1 MSLRVLL
8 VAPTSDSLS
17 SLSSAL
23 PSRGEQV
30 QVSAQ
35 TGGIAD
41 LSASI
46 MRDAIDLA
54 VAGLPSVS
62 ESDLSL
68 IEATLAS
75 HPRTTLIL
83 VTNESSAD
91 FLLRAMRAGIREV
104 VVPSSAPDALKTA
117 VERQFQRYAIA
128 TAPTRKAR
136 TIAFLSAKGGGGATF
151 LATNL
156 GFALAARK
164 QRVALLDLNLQFG
177 DAALFVSEQ
186 RSGRS
191 IADVARDIDRVD
203 PAFLEANMLHP
214 EQGYAV
220 LPAPETPERAIDVRP
235 DTLEKIFAVA
245 RSQYDFILVDVGRVL
260 DKVTVRALD
269 EADTIYVVIQSTL
282 PYLHNAK
289 RLIGV
294 LSGLGYERD
303 KVRVILN
310 RFVKGDEIGV
320 SEIEKTLGLEVA
332 VQIPNSYAAVAYSI
346 NHGLSLLK
354 HAARDPVARSLTE
367 MAASLAPESAQRGA
381 SGWLRGVFRG
391 R

>member
-1 MSLRVLL
+1 MPLRVFLL
-8 VAPTSDSLS
+8 ASSAEGLS
-17 SLSSAL
+17 QLTSAL
-23 PSRGEQV
+23 PPRADGMQV
-30 QVSAQ
+30 ASQI
-35 TGGIAD
+35 GGASD
-41 LSASI
+41 LSATI
-46 MRDAIDLA
+46 LRDGVDLA
-54 VAGLPSVS
+54 VAELPSVS

-83 VTNESSAD
+83 VCSDASSD

-104 VVPSSAPDALKTA
+104 VLPNSPADALRTA
-117 VERQFQRYAIA
+117 VERQMERQAA
-128 TAPTRKAR
+128 ASEPARKAR

-156 GFALAARK
+156 GFALAARNR
-164 QRVALLDLNLQFG
+164 RVALFDLNLQFG

-186 RSGRS
+186 RAGRS
-191 IADVARDIDRVD
+191 IADVAREIGRLD
-203 PAFLEANMLHP
+203 PSFLEANMLHP
-214 EQGYAV
+214 QPGYCV
-220 LPAPETPERAIDVRP
+220 LPAPETPERAIDVKP
-235 DTLEKIFAVA
+235 DTIEKLFSLA
-245 RSQYDFILVDVGRVL
+245 RGRYDFVLVDVGRVL

-294 LSGLGYERD
+294 LTGLGYERD
-303 KVRVILN
+303 KVKIILN

-320 SEIEKTLGLEVA
+320 SEIEKTLGMQVE

-354 HAARDPVARSLTE
+354 HAARDPVARSLTD
-367 MAASLAPESAQRGA
+367 MAASLAPDTAQRG
-381 SGWLRGVFRG
+381 GWLRGVFGG

>member
-1 MSLRVLL
+1 MSLRVFLL
-8 VAPTSDSLS
+8 APTSDALAQ
-17 SLSSAL
+17 LSSAL
-23 PSRGEQV
+23 PSRVGDV
-30 QVSAQ
+30 QVSTQ
-35 TGGIAD
+35 IGGASD
-41 LSASI
+41 LGAAI
-46 MRDAIDLA
+46 LRDGIDLA
-54 VAGLPSVS
+54 VAELPSVS
-62 ESDLSL
+62 ESDLAL
-68 IEATLAS
+68 IEATLGS
-75 HPRTTLIL
+75 HPQTTLIL
-83 VTNESSAD
+83 VCGDASSD

-104 VVPSSAPDALKTA
+104 VLPSSPADALRAA
-117 VERQFQRYAIA
+117 VSRHLERRAA
-128 TAPTRKAR
+128 ASAPARKAR

-156 GFALAARK
+156 GFALAARNR
-164 QRVALLDLNLQFG
+164 RVALFDLNLQFG

-191 IADVARDIDRVD
+191 IADVAREIDRLD

-214 EQGYAV
+214 EPGYCV
-220 LPAPETPERAIDVRP
+220 LPAPETPERAIDVKP
-235 DTLEKIFAVA
+235 ETIEKLFALA
-245 RSQYDFILVDVGRVL
+245 RGNYDFVLVDVGRVL
-260 DKVTVRALD
+260 DRVTVRALD

-303 KVRVILN
+303 KVKIVLN

-320 SEIEKTLGLEVA
+320 SEIEKTLGMQVA

-354 HAARDPVARSLTE
+354 HAARDPVARSLTD
-367 MAASLAPESAQRGA
+367 MAASLAPESAQRGGG
-381 SGWLRGVFRG
+381 SWLRGVFRG